1 MTDETETL
9 VTVSVNVSQIHEYV
23 VEDDEVPDGQSP
35 QDVAFD
41 RAVEDIRGE
50 IIDWPGAFVE
60 VRDIEDV

>member
-1 MTDETETL
+1 MTDETESL
-9 VTVSVNVSQIHEYV
+9 MTVSVSVSQIHEYV

-41 RAVEDIRGE
+41 RAVKATREQ

-60 VRDIEDV
+60 VQDIEDV